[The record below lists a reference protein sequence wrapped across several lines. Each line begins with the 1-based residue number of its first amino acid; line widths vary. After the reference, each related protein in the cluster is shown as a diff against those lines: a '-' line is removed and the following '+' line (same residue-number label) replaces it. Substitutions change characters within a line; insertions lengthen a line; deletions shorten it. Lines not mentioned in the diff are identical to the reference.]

1 MMGNALMQPMM
12 YFNLRNVPMFSGPY
26 MIQKISHSIS
36 EGEFKT
42 SVTGTRQPFYDLPK
56 VDNFIQ
62 AINVN
67 LIDKLK
73 DQLQKKEAEDRKST
87 TNVITQ
93 INNVVST
100 ALEKD
105 VLTTNQDC
113 GNNLKPVYQGYT
125 TIDVPDLKT
134 IQAKDLNELITNK
147 VRSFGYAANTQ
158 SEIDIRQL
166 LFNLIYLDS
175 GDGNNFKAYENNLS
189 SISLDETYGPS
200 FVTYIDKKY
209 FCVNRGNI
217 KNTPMVKFTSL
228 DKFMD
233 FAVNKVNGILSSYT
247 SDRSPDNVVKIYITS
262 WPTNRDSSIYDK
274 LTEENKKKLV
284 DRFKIGNNLFVS
296 QN

>member
-1 MMGNALMQPMM
+1 
-12 YFNLRNVPMFSGPY
+12 MFSGPY

-62 AINVN
+62 SININ
-67 LIDKLK
+67 LISKLK
-73 DQLQKKEAEDRKST
+73 EQLQKKEAEDRKST

-113 GNNLKPVYQGYT
+113 GNNLKPIYQNYT
-125 TIDVPDLKT
+125 IIDAPDLKT
-134 IQAKDLNELITNK
+134 INAQVLNELITTK
-147 VRSFGYAANTQ
+147 VRSFGYTPNTQ
-158 SEIDIRQL
+158 RDFDIRQL

-175 GDGNNFKAYENNLS
+175 GSGDSFKGYENNLS
-189 SISLDETYGPS
+189 SISLDETYGPA
-200 FVTYIDKKY
+200 FVNYVDKKY

-217 KNTPMVKFTSL
+217 KNTPMVRFTSL
-228 DKFMD
+228 DKFME
-233 FAVNKVNGILSSYT
+233 FAVARANNLLSAYT
-247 SDRSPDNVVKIYITS
+247 SNKDPENIVKLYITS
-262 WPTNRDSSIYDK
+262 WPVNRDSSVYDK
-274 LTEENKKKLV
+274 LIEEDRKKMV
-284 DRFKIGNNLFVS
+284 DRVFVGDNLFAS

>member
-1 MMGNALMQPMM
+1 
-12 YFNLRNVPMFSGPY
+12 MFSGPY

-175 GDGNNFKAYENNLS
+175 GDGNDFKAYENNLS

-233 FAVNKVNGILSSYT
+233 FAVNKVSSILPSYT
-247 SDRSPDNVVKIYITS
+247 SDRSPNNVVKIYITS
-262 WPTNRDSSIYDK
+262 WPVNRDSSVFDQ

-284 DRFKIGNNLFVS
+284 DRFNYGDNLFAS